1 MNMRG
6 IHLKGMT
13 GKSNVITKAA
23 TKMLGCALSIE
34 KYGNTGPGCD
44 ALSIQKV

>member
-13 GKSNVITKAA
+13 GKSKAA

-34 KYGNTGPGCD
+34 KYSNTGPGYE
-44 ALSIQKV
+44 